1 MKEMKN
7 KAAPAAVSVPD
18 ERAAFDQWLMKELDA
33 INWDRRLKDLY
44 FARRD
49 DGNYVQ
55 QATRERWEAW
65 QAGRAALAATP
76 AQSMVLPEPL
86 AFYDG
91 NKWYADEAAAICACA
106 DLPKLQKVYTEQQVR
121 ALLAT
126 GGQVREELPQA
137 EGADYF
143 VILDPEDGTVE
154 FAYSAD
160 LGRDFGH
167 EHIKDAQESDNES
180 AHCWVVRPAYAA
192 PQQAEARDA
201 EQERW
206 MEIGKA
212 IERACIDQPDS
223 TEIVISL
230 ERDAGTVTM
239 FDPDGNEHD
248 QFSHEDGFA
257 GVVNAAIEAAIAAA
271 KGKQ

>member
-1 MKEMKN
+1 MSN
-7 KAAPAAVSVPD
+7 
-18 ERAAFDQWLMKELDA
+18 LNTL
-33 INWDRRLKDLY
+33 
-44 FARRD
+44 
-49 DGNYVQ
+49 
-55 QATRERWEAW
+55 
-65 QAGRAALAATP
+65 
-76 AQSMVLPEPL
+76 VLPEPDFL
-86 AFYDG
+86 QRHEDVCGDEVGPPTAFYT
-91 NKWYADEAAAICACA
+91 AD
-106 DLPKLQKVYTEQQVR
+106 TVR

>member
-1 MKEMKN
+1 MASDESAAYEAI
-7 KAAPAAVSVPD
+7 KA
-18 ERAAFDQWLMKELDA
+18 
-33 INWDRRLKDLY
+33 
-44 FARRD
+44 
-49 DGNYVQ
+49 
-55 QATRERWEAW
+55 
-65 QAGRAALAATP
+65 
-76 AQSMVLPEPL
+76 
-86 AFYDG
+86 
-91 NKWYADEAAAICACA
+91 
-106 DLPKLQKVYTEQQVR
+106 KLR

-167 EHIKDAQESDNES
+167 EHIKDAQEHDNES

-192 PQQAEARDA
+192 PHAQADMRDA

-212 IERACIDQPDS
+212 IERACIDLPDS

-230 ERDAGTVTM
+230 ERNAGTVTM

-257 GVVNAAIEAAIAAA
+257 GVVNAAIEAASAAA
-271 KGKQ
+271 KEQG